1 MDQIHSAISNIRDG
15 FIPRK
20 QNYTSKIKF
29 KTKNRKREGKAYLEN
44 ITRYLNM
51 QSYPKH
57 TLFTF
62 LRIKAFRLEYALNCT
77 GGKKWIRISLPLVH
91 SRAACQSPLY
101 AYIESDLEG
110 KPA

>member
-1 MDQIHSAISNIRDG
+1 M
-15 FIPRK
+15 
-20 QNYTSKIKF
+20 
-29 KTKNRKREGKAYLEN
+29 EN

-110 KPA
+110 KPE